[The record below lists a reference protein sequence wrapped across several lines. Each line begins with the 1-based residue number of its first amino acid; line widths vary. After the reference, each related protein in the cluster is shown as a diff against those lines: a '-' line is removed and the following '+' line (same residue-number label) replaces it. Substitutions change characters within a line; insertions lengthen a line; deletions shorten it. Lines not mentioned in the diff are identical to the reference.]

1 LTKKKKGV
9 IIESLKCEVN
19 TVGQIYDFEKEKL
32 IVGVIYNDMDVYD
45 KALKMLT
52 DAFGEIDG
60 ESERFSFSEEFSNYY
75 DNELGGEGLRVI
87 FSFKEHVDAS
97 KQAEIKEMTNEM
109 ERILSEDGN
118 RKINLDP
125 GFINHGR
132 LMLATTKSAGFR
144 IPLKNGIYTELTL
157 FWAKG
162 EWHKLPWSYRDYQSE
177 KVQKFITEVRK
188 RYLAERKNTKNTEKA

>member
-1 LTKKKKGV
+1 M
-9 IIESLKCEVN
+9 
-19 TVGQIYDFEKEKL
+19 GQIYEFEKEKL
-32 IVGVIYNDMDVYD
+32 IVGVIYNDLEVYE
-45 KALKMLT
+45 KALAMLKN
-52 DAFGEIDG
+52 AFGEIDG
-60 ESERFSFSEEFSNYY
+60 ESERFSFSKDFSSYY
-75 DNELGGEGLRVI
+75 DDELGGEGLRVI
-87 FSFKEHVDAS
+87 FSFKEPVDAS
-97 KQAEIKEMTNEM
+97 RQAEIKEMTNEM

-118 RKINLDP
+118 RRINLDP

-177 KVQKFITEVRK
+177 RVQKFLTEVRK
-188 RYLAERKNTKNTEKA
+188 IYLNQRKNMKNAEEN